1 MDIKI
6 YGKDRKTEISSLDDW
21 RKFASPAGKDRQW
34 ADGFSAKEHAKYKKK
49 KKEENNLGNEI
60 DSVLKTNSTNCMIYA
75 EAVTS
80 FGKGFGKG
88 KVRNH
93 DSLIILDDLVVGV
106 EAKVEENIGKTW
118 GELDKTTENRQKRYF
133 GIAEKIYG
141 KGITPKDDI
150 SYQLIQSTFAT
161 IIEANKADKRN
172 AILLIVTYITKDNQK
187 TEKNKKV
194 VKEFI
199 NTITKEGKIFV
210 ECADEYKIKK
220 IDVKHIE
227 IDVRNNK

>member
-34 ADGFSAKEHAKYKKK
+34 EDGFSAKEHAKYILK

-60 DSVLKTNSTNCMIYA
+60 DSVSNCMIYA

-88 KVRNH
+88 KARNH

-118 GELDKTTENRQKRYF
+118 GELDKTTENKQKRYF
-133 GIAEKIYG
+133 GISEKIYG
-141 KGITPKDDI
+141 KGITPKNDI
-150 SYQLIQSTFAT
+150 SYQLMQSSFAT

-172 AILLIVTYITKDNQK
+172 ALLLIITYIAKDNQK
-187 TEKNKKV
+187 TEKNKEV
-194 VKEFI
+194 VKEYI
-199 NTITKEGKIFV
+199 NSITKDGKIFV
-210 ECADEYKIKK
+210 ACADEYKIKK
-220 IDVKHIE
+220 FDIKHIE